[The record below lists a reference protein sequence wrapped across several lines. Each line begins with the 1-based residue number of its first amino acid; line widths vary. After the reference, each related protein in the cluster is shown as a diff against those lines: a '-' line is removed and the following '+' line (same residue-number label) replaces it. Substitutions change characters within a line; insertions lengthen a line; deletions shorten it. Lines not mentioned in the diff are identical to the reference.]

1 MKSAQDEYSSLG
13 NQVKEGVLSFK
24 EFDRLTKN
32 ESNWKQYFNTLMIFA
47 EMTEEM
53 CVERMKQIKVYKS
66 LNNIKK
72 IIEILMEIKEKNDLT
87 GEFKVLDEMNAS
99 VSLKICILSRVSEKF
114 YLKTLI

>member
-1 MKSAQDEYSSLG
+1 
-13 NQVKEGVLSFK
+13 
-24 EFDRLTKN
+24 
-32 ESNWKQYFNTLMIFA
+32 MIFA

-99 VSLKICILSRVSEKF
+99 VSLKICILSRLSEKF